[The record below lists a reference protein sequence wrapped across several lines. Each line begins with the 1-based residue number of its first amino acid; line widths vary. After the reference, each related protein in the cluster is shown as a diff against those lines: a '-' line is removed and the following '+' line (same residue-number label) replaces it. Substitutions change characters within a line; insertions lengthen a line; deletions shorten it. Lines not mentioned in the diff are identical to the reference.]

1 MRNSIVK
8 NQSEQ
13 GSITVIALM
22 ILVVL
27 TLLGITISRTSTI
40 DVQIAGNEIPYKQ
53 NFYVAEGGIHREAA
67 EVGQGGYTVLDVQNT
82 SFLANETGLD
92 NGNGIED
99 TGGEGDP
106 SSLPAP
112 RPHRVGGKNYNFS
125 LYYLGFFLPPQG
137 YSVVHFSR
145 YDYGVDAF
153 GDPAGSRIRV
163 ASRYFKIG
171 PKAE

>member
-40 DVQIAGNEIPYKQ
+40 DVRIAGNEIPFKQ

-67 EVGQGGYTVLDVQNT
+67 EVGRGNYPVMNINT
-82 SFLANETGLD
+82 PIELANQGSA
-92 NGNGIED
+92 G
-99 TGGEGDP
+99 
-106 SSLPAP
+106 LPAP
-112 RPHRVGGKNYNFS
+112 APHLVNGRAYDFS
-125 LYYLGFFLPPQG
+125 LDYVGFFLPPQG

-145 YDYGVDAF
+145 YDYDIDAF
-153 GDPAGSRIRV
+153 GDPTESRIHVGSR
-163 ASRYFKIG
+163 YYKIG

>member
-1 MRNSIVK
+1 MRNSIFK

-22 ILVVL
+22 ILVML

-40 DVQIAGNEIPYKQ
+40 DVQIAGNEIPFKQ

-67 EVGQGGYTVLDVQNT
+67 EVGRGSYPVTNINAPILD
-82 SFLANETGLD
+82 LAYQTGPLSGQA
-92 NGNGIED
+92 N
-99 TGGEGDP
+99 GDP
-106 SSLPAP
+106 LPSP
-112 RPHRVGGKNYNFS
+112 RPGDAGYDFPDYDFS
-125 LYYLGFFLPPQG
+125 LDYVGFFLPPQG

-145 YDYGVDAF
+145 YDYRIDSL
-153 GDPAGSRIRV
+153 GDPVGSKIHVGSR
-163 ASRYFKIG
+163 YYKIG

>member
-1 MRNSIVK
+1 MRNNIFK
-8 NQSEQ
+8 KQSEQ

-40 DVQIAGNEIPYKQ
+40 DVRIAGNEIPFKQ

-67 EVGQGGYTVLDVQNT
+67 EVGRGNYPVMNINDPIQ
-82 SFLANETGLD
+82 LANQGSA
-92 NGNGIED
+92 G
-99 TGGEGDP
+99 
-106 SSLPAP
+106 LPAP
-112 RPHRVGGKNYNFS
+112 APHLVAGRAYDFT
-125 LYYLGFFLPPQG
+125 LDYLGYFLPPPG

-145 YDYGVDAF
+145 YDYDVDSF
-153 GDPAGSRIRV
+153 GDPAGSRIHVR
-163 ASRYFKIG
+163 SRYYKIG

>member
-13 GSITVIALM
+13 GSITVIALI

-27 TLLGITISRTSTI
+27 TLLGITITRTSTI
-40 DVQIAGNEIPYKQ
+40 DIQIAGNEIPFKQ
-53 NFYVAEGGIHREAA
+53 NFYVAEGGINREAA
-67 EVGQGGYTVLDVQNT
+67 EVGAGNYPVTNINDV
-82 SFLANETGLD
+82 SPPSPPLATEAGQT
-92 NGNGIED
+92 NGN
-99 TGGEGDP
+99 P
-106 SSLPAP
+106 LPNP
-112 RPHRVGGKNYNFS
+112 VPHSVGTKLYNFT
-125 LYYLGFFLPPQG
+125 LDYKGYFLPPQG

-145 YDYGVDAF
+145 YDYNVESL
-153 GDPAGSRIRV
+153 GDPTASRIRV

>member
-8 NQSEQ
+8 NKSEQ

-40 DVQIAGNEIPYKQ
+40 DVQIAGNEIPFKQ
-53 NFYVAEGGIHREAA
+53 NFYVAEGGINREAA
-67 EVGQGGYTVLDVQNT
+67 EVGRGSYPVTNINNPYQ
-82 SFLANETGLD
+82 LANETAHSPRHNVAGTDYDFTLLY
-92 NGNGIED
+92 
-99 TGGEGDP
+99 EG
-106 SSLPAP
+106 
-112 RPHRVGGKNYNFS
+112 Y
-125 LYYLGFFLPPQG
+125 FLPPQG

-145 YDYGVDAF
+145 YDYNVRDVETTGGGVK
-153 GDPAGSRIRV
+153 IT
-163 ASRYFKIG
+163 SRYYKIG

>member
-22 ILVVL
+22 LLVVL

-40 DVQIAGNEIPYKQ
+40 DVQIAGNEIPFKQ
-53 NFYVAEGGIHREAA
+53 NFYVAEGGIHREAS
-67 EVGQGGYTVLDVQNT
+67 EVGRGNYPVMNINT
-82 SFLANETGLD
+82 TGELADQDGQADGSDLPGPETD
-92 NGNGIED
+92 HI
-99 TGGEGDP
+99 
-106 SSLPAP
+106 
-112 RPHRVGGKNYNFS
+112 HRVAGNAYNFT
-125 LYYLGFFLPPQG
+125 LDYLGYFLPPQG

-145 YDYGVDAF
+145 YDYDIESF
-153 GDPAGSRIRV
+153 GDPAGSNIRV

>member
-1 MRNSIVK
+1 MHTSIVK
-8 NQSEQ
+8 NHNEQ

-27 TLLGITISRTSTI
+27 TLLGITITRTSTI
-40 DVQIAGNEIPYKQ
+40 DMQIAGNEIPFKQ

-67 EVGQGGYTVLDVQNT
+67 EVGAGNYPVLNINT
-82 SFLANETGLD
+82 PGPLADEVIQA
-92 NGNGIED
+92 NGN
-99 TGGEGDP
+99 P
-106 SSLPAP
+106 LPPPAP
-112 RPHRVGGKNYNFS
+112 HLVNGREYDFT
-125 LYYLGFFLPPQG
+125 LDYLGFFLPPQG

-145 YDYGVDAF
+145 YDYDVDSF

-163 ASRYFKIG
+163 ASRYYKIG

>member
-1 MRNSIVK
+1 MRNSIMK
-8 NQSEQ
+8 NKSEQ

-27 TLLGITISRTSTI
+27 TLLGITISRTTTI
-40 DVQIAGNEIPYKQ
+40 DVQIAGNEIPFKQ
-53 NFYVAEGGIHREAA
+53 NFYVAEGGINREAA
-67 EVGQGGYTVLDVQNT
+67 EVGAGNYPVMNINT
-82 SFLANETGLD
+82 FPVELANQTAH
-92 NGNGIED
+92 
-99 TGGEGDP
+99 
-106 SSLPAP
+106 SP
-112 RPHRVGGKNYNFS
+112 RHKVAGADYDFS
-125 LYYLGFFLPPQG
+125 LNYEGFFLPPQG

-145 YDYGVDAF
+145 YDYDVDSF

>member
-1 MRNSIVK
+1 MRTSIVK

-40 DVQIAGNEIPYKQ
+40 DVQIAGNEIPFKQ

-67 EVGQGGYTVLDVQNT
+67 EVGRGNYPVMNINDPGE
-82 SFLANETGLD
+82 LANQGSA
-92 NGNGIED
+92 G
-99 TGGEGDP
+99 
-106 SSLPAP
+106 LPAP
-112 RPHRVGGKNYNFS
+112 APHLVNGRAYDFS
-125 LYYLGFFLPPQG
+125 LDYVGFFLPPQG

-145 YDYGVDAF
+145 YDYNVDSV

>member
-40 DVQIAGNEIPYKQ
+40 DVQIAGNEIPFKQ

-67 EVGQGGYTVLDVQNT
+67 EVGRGNYPVMNINNPIE
-82 SFLANETGLD
+82 LANQGSP
-92 NGNGIED
+92 G
-99 TGGEGDP
+99 
-106 SSLPAP
+106 LPAP
-112 RPHRVGGKNYNFS
+112 APHLVAGRAYDFS
-125 LYYLGFFLPPQG
+125 LDYLGFFLPPKG

-145 YDYGVDAF
+145 YDYDIDAF
-153 GDPAGSRIRV
+153 GDPTESRIHVGSR
-163 ASRYFKIG
+163 YYKIG

>member
-40 DVQIAGNEIPYKQ
+40 DVKIAGNEIPFKQ

-67 EVGQGGYTVLDVQNT
+67 EVGRGNYPVMNVNDFNVE
-82 SFLANETGLD
+82 LANQDSVG
-92 NGNGIED
+92 
-99 TGGEGDP
+99 
-106 SSLPAP
+106 LPAP
-112 RPHRVGGKNYNFS
+112 AHEVAGRSYDFS
-125 LYYLGFFLPPQG
+125 LEYLGFFLPPQG

-145 YDYGVDAF
+145 YDYDVETF
-153 GDPAGSRIRV
+153 GDPAGSRVRI
-163 ASRYFKIG
+163 ASRYYKIG

>member
-1 MRNSIVK
+1 MHTTSIVK

-27 TLLGITISRTSTI
+27 TLLGITITRTSTI
-40 DVQIAGNEIPYKQ
+40 DIQIAGNEIPFKQ

-67 EVGQGGYTVLDVQNT
+67 EVGQGNYPVLNIDT
-82 SFLANETGLD
+82 AAELANQGSA
-92 NGNGIED
+92 G
-99 TGGEGDP
+99 
-106 SSLPAP
+106 LPAP
-112 RPHRVGGKNYNFS
+112 APHLVNGRAYDFT
-125 LYYLGFFLPPQG
+125 LDYLGFFLPPQG

-145 YDYGVDAF
+145 YDYDVEAL
-153 GDPAGSRIRV
+153 GDPAASKIRV

>member
-22 ILVVL
+22 LLVVL
-27 TLLGITISRTSTI
+27 TLLGITISRISTI
-40 DVQIAGNEIPYKQ
+40 DIRIAGNEIQYKES
-53 NFYVAEGGIHREAA
+53 FYVAEGGIHREAA
-67 EVGQGGYTVLDVQNT
+67 EVGRGEYPVTDINNI
-82 SFLANETGLD
+82 SPPPLATEAGQTNGEDLPGDETD
-92 NGNGIED
+92 HI
-99 TGGEGDP
+99 
-106 SSLPAP
+106 
-112 RPHRVGGKNYNFS
+112 HRVAGSPYDFDLN
-125 LYYLGFFLPPQG
+125 YLGYFLPPQG

-145 YDYGVDAF
+145 YDYDVEAL
-153 GDPAGSRIRV
+153 GDPAGSKIRI

>member
-1 MRNSIVK
+1 MRNSIFK

-53 NFYVAEGGIHREAA
+53 NFYVAEGGVHREAA
-67 EVGQGGYTVLDVQNT
+67 EVGRGNYPVTDINATVPDK
-82 SFLANETGLD
+82 LADQDGQAN
-92 NGNGIED
+92 
-99 TGGEGDP
+99 GDP
-106 SSLPAP
+106 LPDP
-112 RPHRVGGKNYNFS
+112 VPHSVAGRAYSFDLDYEGY
-125 LYYLGFFLPPQG
+125 FLPPQG

-145 YDYGVDAF
+145 YDYNVKDVEATGGGVK
-153 GDPAGSRIRV
+153 IT
-163 ASRYFKIG
+163 SRYFKIG

>member
-1 MRNSIVK
+1 MHTTSILK

-27 TLLGITISRTSTI
+27 TLLGITITRTSTI
-40 DVQIAGNEIPYKQ
+40 DIQIAGNEIPFKQ

-67 EVGQGGYTVLDVQNT
+67 EVGRGNYPVMNIDTAHP
-82 SFLANETGLD
+82 LADETGQAD
-92 NGNGIED
+92 GN
-99 TGGEGDP
+99 P
-106 SSLPAP
+106 LPAP
-112 RPHRVGGKNYNFS
+112 APHLVNLKAYDFT
-125 LYYLGFFLPPQG
+125 LDYLGFFLPPQG

-145 YDYGVDAF
+145 YDYDVESF
-153 GDPAGSRIRV
+153 GDPAASRIRV
-163 ASRYFKIG
+163 ASRYYKIG

>member
-1 MRNSIVK
+1 MRNSILK

-27 TLLGITISRTSTI
+27 TLLGITITRTSTI
-40 DVQIAGNEIPYKQ
+40 DIQIAGNEIPFKQ

-67 EVGQGGYTVLDVQNT
+67 EVGRGSYPVMNINT
-82 SFLANETGLD
+82 AAQLADQTGQAD
-92 NGNGIED
+92 GNPL
-99 TGGEGDP
+99 P
-106 SSLPAP
+106 SPAP
-112 RPHRVGGKNYNFS
+112 HLVDLKAYDFT
-125 LYYLGFFLPPQG
+125 LDYLGFFLPPQG

-145 YDYGVDAF
+145 YDYDIESF

>member
-1 MRNSIVK
+1 MHTSIVK
-8 NQSEQ
+8 NQTEQ

-27 TLLGITISRTSTI
+27 TLLGITITRTSTI
-40 DVQIAGNEIPYKQ
+40 DMQIAGNEIPFKQ

-67 EVGQGGYTVLDVQNT
+67 EVGRGNYPVLNIT
-82 SFLANETGLD
+82 TAGKLADHDGL
-92 NGNGIED
+92 
-99 TGGEGDP
+99 
-106 SSLPAP
+106 
-112 RPHRVGGKNYNFS
+112 VGGGALPLPDPHLVNGRAYDFT
-125 LYYLGFFLPPQG
+125 LGYLGFFLPPQG

-145 YDYGVDAF
+145 YDYDVDSF

>member
-8 NQSEQ
+8 KQSEQ

-27 TLLGITISRTSTI
+27 TILGITISRTSTI
-40 DVQIAGNEIPYKQ
+40 DVRIAGNEIPFKQ
-53 NFYVAEGGIHREAA
+53 NFYVAEGGIHRESS
-67 EVGQGGYTVLDVQNT
+67 EVGRGNYPVMNINNPIQ
-82 SFLANETGLD
+82 LANQGSA
-92 NGNGIED
+92 G
-99 TGGEGDP
+99 
-106 SSLPAP
+106 LPAP
-112 RPHRVGGKNYNFS
+112 APHLVNGRAYDFT
-125 LYYLGFFLPPQG
+125 LDYLGFFLPPQG

-145 YDYGVDAF
+145 YDYDVNSF
-153 GDPAGSRIRV
+153 GDPDASRIRV

>member
-1 MRNSIVK
+1 MLNSIFK

-53 NFYVAEGGIHREAA
+53 DFYVSEGGVHREAS
-67 EVGQGGYTVLDVQNT
+67 EVGRGSYPVMNINAAAQLADQTGQADGNPLPNPVPHLVATEPYTFTLDYKGY
-82 SFLANETGLD
+82 
-92 NGNGIED
+92 
-99 TGGEGDP
+99 
-106 SSLPAP
+106 
-112 RPHRVGGKNYNFS
+112 
-125 LYYLGFFLPPQG
+125 FLPPAG

-145 YDYGVDAF
+145 YDYFVDVT
-153 GDPAGSRIRV
+153 GGNVRV

>member
-8 NQSEQ
+8 KQSEQ

-40 DVQIAGNEIPYKQ
+40 DVQIAGNEIPFKQ
-53 NFYVAEGGIHREAA
+53 NFYVAEGGIHRESS
-67 EVGQGGYTVLDVQNT
+67 EVGRGNYPVMNINNPIQ
-82 SFLANETGLD
+82 LANQGSA
-92 NGNGIED
+92 G
-99 TGGEGDP
+99 
-106 SSLPAP
+106 LPAP
-112 RPHRVGGKNYNFS
+112 APHLVNGRAYDFT
-125 LYYLGFFLPPQG
+125 LDYLGFFLPPQG

-145 YDYGVDAF
+145 YDYDVNSF
-153 GDPAGSRIRV
+153 GDPDASRIRV

>member
-1 MRNSIVK
+1 MRTNIVK

-27 TLLGITISRTSTI
+27 TLLGITITRTSTI
-40 DVQIAGNEIPYKQ
+40 DIQIAGNEIPFKQ
-53 NFYVAEGGIHREAA
+53 NFYVAEGGINREAA
-67 EVGQGGYTVLDVQNT
+67 EVGRGEYPVININNVAPPPLATEAGQTSGDDLPGDELDH
-82 SFLANETGLD
+82 
-92 NGNGIED
+92 I
-99 TGGEGDP
+99 
-106 SSLPAP
+106 
-112 RPHRVGGKNYNFS
+112 HRVAGSPYDFDLN
-125 LYYLGFFLPPQG
+125 YLGFFLPPQG

-145 YDYGVDAF
+145 YDYDVDSF

>member
-27 TLLGITISRTSTI
+27 TILGITISRTSTI
-40 DVQIAGNEIPYKQ
+40 DVQIAGNEIPFKQ

-67 EVGQGGYTVLDVQNT
+67 EVGRGNYPVMNVTDFNVE
-82 SFLANETGLD
+82 LANQDSAG
-92 NGNGIED
+92 
-99 TGGEGDP
+99 
-106 SSLPAP
+106 LPAP
-112 RPHRVGGKNYNFS
+112 AHEVAGKSYHFS
-125 LYYLGFFLPPQG
+125 LDYLGFYLPPQG

-145 YDYGVDAF
+145 YDYDVDSF
-153 GDPAGSRIRV
+153 EDPAGSRIHV
-163 ASRYFKIG
+163 GSRYYKIG